1 MGKFDWVLFGEDTS
15 LSNPWDVGF
24 NLLLWTIVFT
34 IVARYKLP
42 GKKMG
47 FVETM
52 KYSVLIMIVLN
63 SVVIFALGT
72 AHGAGLEH
80 PLEVFLYVLGGAF
93 VVLSL
98 DTAVRWLDRFL
109 LNEGGDSSDE

>member
-1 MGKFDWVLFGEDTS
+1 MGKFDWVLMGENQS
-15 LSNPWDVGF
+15 LSNPWDVGY

-34 IVARYKLP
+34 IVARYKGP
-42 GKKMG
+42 GKTWT
-47 FVETM
+47 FVEGI
-52 KYSVLIMIVLN
+52 KYCILILIVLT
-63 SVVIFALGT
+63 SVVIFAGGT

-98 DTAVRWLDRFL
+98 DTAVKSLDRFL
-109 LNEGGDSSDE
+109 LNQRYDSDDK